1 MKDVL
6 LISESFIKNVTNLS
20 DNLSG
25 KLLFPAIR
33 ESQEIGLREILGD
46 DLLDK
51 LKSLVEENT
60 INDKANQ
67 KYKELLTQCQY
78 YLAYQT
84 TANVCI
90 LTAVKIDN
98 AGLQQVSDEKMNP
111 VNINDSFTIKDYYI
125 KRADFY
131 CLRLQNYLIENK
143 KSFPELTNSDCNKIA
158 SNLHSS
164 ATCGLWL
171 GGIRG
176 KKIS

>member
-6 LISESFIKNVTNLS
+6 LISEAFIKNTTNLS

-25 KLLFPAIR
+25 KLLLPAIR

-46 DLLDK
+46 NLLDK
-51 LKSLVEENT
+51 LKSLVEENK
-60 INDKANQ
+60 INEKANA
-67 KYKELLTQCQY
+67 KYKDLLLQCQY

-98 AGLQQVSDEKMNP
+98 AGLQQVSDEKMEP
-111 VNINDSFTIKDYYI
+111 ISIDDSFAIKDYYI

-143 KSFPELTNSDCNKIA
+143 SLYPELTKCNCHKIA

-171 GGIRG
+171 GGPRG
-176 KKIS
+176 KQIL